1 LENFVK
7 LARTFGFLIGQR
19 VSSCHAFVGVKNG
32 GMKKKTK
39 PSPQGND
46 SLSRRSLFKGATA
59 GIIGSGLAGCSGKFA
74 ISGNV
79 GGSKSGEKRGVRK
92 GRINQSVVSWC
103 FKDHWSV
110 HETCEQA
117 VKLGCKS
124 VELIETEHWP
134 ELKKHDLTCAIAT
147 IPVEGPPFIK
157 GFNNPKYHDM
167 LLEVTKKTID
177 DSADFGC
184 PNVIAFTGYA
194 EKFSLEEGAQNCVD
208 GFKKVA
214 GYAEKKG
221 VTICLEMLN
230 SRDDSDPN
238 KGHPGYQGDHID
250 YCMDILNAVGSP
262 RVKLLFDIYHVQ
274 IMDGDIIRRIRECG
288 DMIGHV
294 HTAGNPGRGELDDD
308 QEINYPPIMEALL
321 EIKYKGFVGQ
331 EFIPTRDPELG
342 LAEAVELCDI

>member
-1 LENFVK
+1 M
-7 LARTFGFLIGQR
+7 
-19 VSSCHAFVGVKNG
+19 KNG
-32 GMKKKTK
+32 GMKKTAS
-39 PSPQGND
+39 PSSSTND
-46 SLSRRSLFKGATA
+46 SISRRSLFKGATA
-59 GIIGSGLAGCSGKFA
+59 GLLAGGLGGCSGKVSV
-74 ISGNV
+74 SGIL
-79 GGSKSGEKRGVRK
+79 GEPSPGARRGVRK

-103 FKDHWSV
+103 FADHWSV

-117 VKLGCKS
+117 VKLGCTS
-124 VELIETEHWP
+124 VELIATEHWP
-134 ELKKHDLTCAIAT
+134 ELKKHGLTCAIAT
-147 IPVEGPPFIK
+147 LPVDGPPFIK
-157 GFNNPKYHDM
+157 GYNNPEYHDM

-194 EKFSLEEGAQNCVD
+194 EKFSPEEGAKNCVE

-221 VTICLEMLN
+221 VTVCLEMLN
-230 SRDDSDPN
+230 TRDDSDPN

-262 RVKLLFDIYHVQ
+262 RVKLLFDVYHVQ
-274 IMDGDIIRRIRECG
+274 IMDGDVIRRIRQCG

-294 HTAGNPGRGELDDD
+294 HTAGNPGRGELDDT

-342 LAEAVELCDI
+342 LAEAVELCDV

>member
-1 LENFVK
+1 M
-7 LARTFGFLIGQR
+7 
-19 VSSCHAFVGVKNG
+19 GVKNG
-32 GMKKKTK
+32 GMKKKTN
-39 PSPQGND
+39 SSTRGNEP
-46 SLSRRSLFKGATA
+46 LSRRSLFNGATA
-59 GIIGSGLAGCSGKFA
+59 GIIGGGLAGCTGKFA
-74 ISGNV
+74 INGSV
-79 GGSKSGEKRGVRK
+79 GGSKTGEKRGVRK

-103 FKDHWSV
+103 FADHWSV
-110 HETCEQA
+110 TETCEQA

-124 VELIETEHWP
+124 VELIATEHWP

-147 IPVEGPPFIK
+147 LPVEGPPFVK

-177 DSADFGC
+177 DAADFGC

-194 EKFSLEEGAQNCVD
+194 EKFSPEEGAENCVE
-208 GFKKVA
+208 GFKKLA

-221 VTICLEMLN
+221 VTVCLEMLN

-262 RVKLLFDIYHVQ
+262 RVKLLFDVYHVQ
-274 IMDGDIIRRIRECG
+274 IMDGDVIRRIRECG

-294 HTAGNPGRGELDDD
+294 HTAGNPGRGELDDE
-308 QEINYPPIMEALL
+308 QEINYPPIMKALL

-342 LAEAVELCDI
+342 LAEAVELCDV